1 MKMIKNLKFFDRILI
16 GLSLLA
22 VFIFAVIFFRRSSY
36 ITAVVKI
43 GEGSVFYPSWSTAR
57 NDFSGTQKWFA
68 ESFYEGQ
75 TEKDGL
81 GKIRAE
87 VLNVYSYDKT
97 PTRKT
102 VYLTVKLK
110 VVYSRASNTYTYK
123 GTPVLVGSKIKLN
136 LDSLYME
143 GLVTSVEGF
152 PENTVREKI
161 VVEAQIREESPTF
174 LETAGTKPYVADAI
188 KAGDEIKDNNGK
200 TVIKIIEKR
209 VFPAKKAV
217 TTSDGRV
224 VLRNDPV
231 KKDVYLKLEIQALKM
246 GDRYFLLDDIPIL
259 VDQIIPINTSTIS
272 VFPVV
277 TKFVSTD

>member
-1 MKMIKNLKFFDRILI
+1 MIKNLKFFDWILV

-36 ITAVVKI
+36 ITAVVEV
-43 GEGSVFYPSWSTAR
+43 GEDSVFYPSWLTAW
-57 NDFSGTQKWFA
+57 NDFSGTQGWFA

-87 VLNVYSYDKT
+87 ILNVYSYDKT

-188 KAGDEIKDNNGK
+188 KAGDEVKDSNGK

-209 VFPAKKAV
+209 VLPAKKAV

-231 KKDVYLKLEIQALKM
+231 KKDVYLKLEIQALKI
-246 GDRYFLLDDIPIL
+246 GDRYFFLDDIPIL
-259 VDQIIPINTSTIS
+259 VDQMIPINTSNIS

>member
-1 MKMIKNLKFFDRILI
+1 MIRNLKFFDWILI

-22 VFIFAVIFFRRSSY
+22 ILVFAVIFFRRSSY
-36 ITAVVKI
+36 IIAVVKV
-43 GEGSVFYPSWSTAR
+43 GEGSVFYPSWLTAWD
-57 NDFSGTQKWFA
+57 DFSGTQKWFA

-87 VLNVYSYDKT
+87 VLSVYSYDKT

-110 VVYSRASNTYTYK
+110 VVYNRASNTHTYK
-123 GTPVLVGSKIKLN
+123 GVPVLVGSKIKLN
-136 LDSLYME
+136 LDSLYVE
-143 GLVTSVEGF
+143 GLTISVEGF

-161 VVEAQIREESPTF
+161 VVEAQIREENSTF
-174 LETAGTKPYVADAI
+174 LETAGTKSYVADAI
-188 KAGDEIKDNNGK
+188 KVGDEIKDNNGK

-209 VFPAKKAV
+209 VFPAQKVA
-217 TTSDGRV
+217 TTSDGRII
-224 VLRNDPV
+224 LRSDPV
-231 KKDVYLKLEIQALKM
+231 KKDVYLKLEIQALKT
-246 GDRYFLLDDIPIL
+246 GDRYFFLDDIPIL

-272 VFPVV
+272 IFPVV
-277 TKFVSTD
+277 TKFISTD